1 MSRIIRD
8 FPRDRHA
15 RFSGDFCE
23 EAHREFRPPKHII
36 YHSIIYDVFI
46 QIDSRRESNTIRET
60 TINKRHGDTKFDTVL
75 LASTQFQI
83 EPGKTRLDQRSSS
96 RSPRFSSN
104 RNTSKNAVARSI
116 STQVSSCDRFP
127 PRSDDST
134 PVSQAP

>member
-60 TINKRHGDTKFDTVL
+60 TINKRPGDTKFDTVL
-75 LASTQFQI
+75 LGYKALYAI
-83 EPGKTRLDQRSSS
+83 P
-96 RSPRFSSN
+96 N
-104 RNTSKNAVARSI
+104 RTW
-116 STQVSSCDRFP
+116 
-127 PRSDDST
+127 
-134 PVSQAP
+134 